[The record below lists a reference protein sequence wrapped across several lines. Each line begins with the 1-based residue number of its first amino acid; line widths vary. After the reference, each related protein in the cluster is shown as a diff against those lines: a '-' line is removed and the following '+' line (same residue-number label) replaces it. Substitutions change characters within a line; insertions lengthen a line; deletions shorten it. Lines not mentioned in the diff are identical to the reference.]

1 VKIRYIF
8 PTLFVLI
15 VVFAAA
21 CLRSGHKDMD
31 QGEIYYSIKYIKNP
45 SSFSEEVL
53 PRDMV
58 IAFRD
63 NKVYTDFTTP
73 IGNTGISTVMNP
85 DKKIYDT
92 YVNLMAFKFC
102 FRGTPENPITGFS
115 SMQGIKYRETGRE
128 KVICGFK
135 CQELE
140 ATFKGVPTPRSIWY
154 TKEIGVRNPNILNPF
169 YEVDG
174 VLMDFFYL
182 IGDAEL
188 RFEAQEVYAKDVPEK
203 FFERKKNYKSVSE
216 GYLDTL
222 IRKLI
227 TF

>member
-1 VKIRYIF
+1 
-8 PTLFVLI
+8 
-15 VVFAAA
+15 
-21 CLRSGHKDMD
+21 MD

-63 NKVYTDFTTP
+63 NKVYTDFTSP

-85 DKKIYDT
+85 DKHIYDT
-92 YVNLMAFKFC
+92 YVNLLAFKFC
-102 FRGTPENPITGFS
+102 FRGTPESPITGFS
-115 SMQGIKYRETGRE
+115 SMQDIKYRETGRE
-128 KVICGFK
+128 KEICGFK
-135 CQELE
+135 CKELE
-140 ATFKGVPTPRSIWY
+140 ATFHGISSPRSIWY
-154 TKEIGVRNPNILNPF
+154 TTEIGVKSPNILNPF

-188 RFEAQEVYAKDVPEK
+188 RFEAQEVYAKEVPEK
-203 FFERKKNYKSVSE
+203 FFERKKNYKAVSE